1 MENKFIKAMEGVSTL
16 NETHGVV
23 QKGGKQYT
31 EVAKRVEVFRREFG
45 GEYGIQTKLEVND
58 GKTVVFQAIII
69 ERETGF
75 VIGSGHAE
83 EVRGSSYITKTS
95 AIEVCETSAIGRAL
109 ASLGLHG
116 GQYASA
122 NEMVGVERKKEAISQ
137 RRIDT
142 PQKRIETPE
151 QRGIKLMKFIETATA
166 DNFDAMFDKAFNLI
180 KEIAETDKE
189 FSNKISTAWEN
200 KSIELGVS

>member
-1 MENKFIKAMEGVSTL
+1 MENKFIKAMDGVSEL
-16 NETHGVV
+16 NETHGVK

-75 VIGSGHAE
+75 VIGSGYAE

-142 PQKRIETPE
+142 PLKRIDTLEE
-151 QRGIKLMKFIETATA
+151 RGIKLMKFIETATTESL
-166 DNFDAMFDKAFNLI
+166 DAMFDKGFSLI
-180 KEIAETDKE
+180 KEISITDKE
-189 FSNKISTAWEN
+189 FSEKIAHAWEN
-200 KSIELGVS
+200 KSLELGVG

>member
-16 NETHGVV
+16 NETHGVL

-75 VIGSGHAE
+75 VIGSGYAE

-151 QRGIKLMKFIETATA
+151 QRGIKLMKFIETATS
-166 DNFDAMFDKAFNLI
+166 DNFDAMFEKAFKLI
-180 KEIAETDKE
+180 TEIAETDKE
-189 FSNKISTAWEN
+189 FSGKIASAWEN
-200 KSIELGVS
+200 KSIELGVN

>member
-1 MENKFIKAMEGVSTL
+1 MENKFIKAMDGVSEL
-16 NETHGVV
+16 NETHGVK

-83 EVRGSSYITKTS
+83 EIRGSSYITKTS

-137 RRIDT
+137 RRT
-142 PQKRIETPE
+142 ETPE
-151 QRGIKLMKFIETATA
+151 ERGIKLMKFIETATV
-166 DNFDAMFDKAFNLI
+166 DSFDAMFNKAFKLI
-180 KEIAETDKE
+180 TEIAETDKE
-189 FSNKISTAWEN
+189 FSDKIASAWEN
-200 KSIELGVS
+200 KSIELGIN